1 MFLRALCFSEVALIP
16 FINASPKLG
25 FKKESTEL
33 ANSLQGY
40 LNTYNSL
47 MTSSLK
53 SLDFFYSFVEN
64 NVCTDKGC

>member
-1 MFLRALCFSEVALIP
+1 MGL
-16 FINASPKLG
+16 
-25 FKKESTEL
+25 KKSTEL

-53 SLDFFYSFVEN
+53 SLDFLLICKN
-64 NVCTDKGC
+64 NVCTDQGC

>member
-1 MFLRALCFSEVALIP
+1 MLINLC
-16 FINASPKLG
+16 KLG
-25 FKKESTEL
+25 FKRRSTEL